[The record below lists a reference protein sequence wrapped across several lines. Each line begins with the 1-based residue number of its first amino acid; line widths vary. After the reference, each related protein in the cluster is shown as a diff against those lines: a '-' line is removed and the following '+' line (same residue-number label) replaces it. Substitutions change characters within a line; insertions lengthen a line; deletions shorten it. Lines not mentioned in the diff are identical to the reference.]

1 MNQMLGMV
9 EFLDATDSNAISDLR
24 EPERLWWQMSSLT
37 DHPHV
42 IPTGIETTPEAHR
55 HDWTLDGKANVE
67 RALELVER
75 EGMSMHVLNST
86 RPDVGL
92 PVVKV
97 MVPGMRH
104 FWPRYAPGRL
114 YDVPVKLGWLDRPM
128 TEAELNPTPIFW

>member
-1 MNQMLGMV
+1 MLGMV
-9 EFLDATDSNAISDLR
+9 EFLDVADSSAIPDLR
-24 EPERLWWQMSSLT
+24 EPERLWWQLSSLI

-42 IPTGIETTPEAHR
+42 IPTGIETTPEAHH

-67 RALELVER
+67 RAVELVESL
-75 EGMSMHVLNST
+75 GMSMHVLNCT
-86 RPDVGL
+86 RPDIGL

-97 MVPGMRH
+97 MVPGLRH

-114 YDVPVKLGWLDRPM
+114 YDVPVKLGWLDRPL